1 MVLQRW
7 APMSELRRM
16 DDMMNRLWRGHSGSS
31 GAEAAP
37 EEWAVPID
45 VRQDGDSITVDA
57 SMPGIDTENISAT
70 VDDGVLTIKG
80 ETCTETEQKDERYYL
95 RERRAGAFHRSVR
108 LPETVDT
115 DKAESTY
122 QNGVLSISFPKQE
135 SKKARSLPITV
146 KP

>member
-57 SMPGIDTENISAT
+57 SMPGIDPENISAT
-70 VDDGVLTIKG
+70 VADGVLTIKG

>member
-1 MVLQRW
+1 
-7 APMSELRRM
+7 M

-57 SMPGIDTENISAT
+57 SMPGIDAENISAT

>member
-7 APMSELRRM
+7 APMSDLRRM

-57 SMPGIDTENISAT
+57 SMPGIDAENISAT

>member
-1 MVLQRW
+1 
-7 APMSELRRM
+7 M
-16 DDMMNRLWRGHSGSS
+16 DDMMNRLWRVHSGSS

-37 EEWAVPID
+37 EERAVPID

-57 SMPGIDTENISAT
+57 SMPGIDAENISAT

-80 ETCTETEQKDERYYL
+80 ETYTETEQKDERYYL

-115 DKAESTY
+115 NKAESTY

>member
-31 GAEAAP
+31 GAESAP

-95 RERRAGAFHRSVR
+95 RERRSGAFHRSVR

>member
-57 SMPGIDTENISAT
+57 SMPGIDAENISAT